1 MINIGR
7 PPPSSVWFRV
17 FFSFFFSS
25 LFSVIFEEE
34 TPKFEHWH
42 PKRRDHGVY
51 TPLLAVNGGYDA
63 ER

>member
-17 FFSFFFSS
+17 FSPFSSS

-34 TPKFEHWH
+34 TPKIEHLH

-51 TPLLAVNGGYDA
+51 SPLLAVNGGYDA